1 MSVDTDITGV
11 EKEQATLG
19 VDIELTGALVA
30 RAGARQG
37 RVGVPQGSTVADA
50 VRAWA
55 DQSGDHLRFALLEAE
70 RLRSDVIARRVS
82 EGRDERLIA
91 SEPVR
96 NGDTVR
102 FEYRE

>member
-1 MSVDTDITGV
+1 MSVDTDITGA
-11 EKEQATLG
+11 EKERATLG

-30 RAGARQG
+30 RAGVRQG

-55 DQSGDHLRFALLEAE
+55 DGSGDHLRFALLEAE
-70 RLRSDVIARRVS
+70 RLRSDVAAHRVS

-102 FEYRE
+102 FGYRE

>member
-11 EKEQATLG
+11 ERERTTLG

-30 RAGARQG
+30 RAGARRG

-50 VRAWA
+50 VRTWA
-55 DQSGDHLRFALLEAE
+55 DGSGDHLRFALLEGE

-82 EGRDERLIA
+82 EGRDERLVA